1 MRANIEDDDV
11 NDDFDEKDDESDYK
25 AKKNS
30 AETRAVNKRLSVE

>member
-25 AKKNS
+25 AKKIKAYSNIC
-30 AETRAVNKRLSVE
+30 RHLCCY